1 MLFIGIALLIAIGLT
16 FVISIDAGSLVG
28 LTQEQTGQI
37 IPLLLILILVAGGAF
52 SRRIKLSQMITSILL
67 WAGIFAIVIIGYS
80 YRNEITSLTN
90 RVMGE
95 FAPQSANIS
104 NDGTSVMFT
113 RSITGSFKLNVTVN
127 DVKIKMVFDTGA
139 SAVVL
144 SHDDAKSIGID
155 VDNLRYNIRVQ
166 TANGISQASSMS
178 INNIRIGNIERS
190 NIKAFIAKENAL
202 ETSLL
207 GMSFLQTLSGYS
219 VIGDKLE
226 LMN

>member
-1 MLFIGIALLIAIGLT
+1 MLFIGIALLIAVGLAL
-16 FVISIDAGSLVG
+16 VITVDAGSLVG

-52 SRRIKLSQMITSILL
+52 SRRLKLSEMITNIFL
-67 WAGIFAIVIIGYS
+67 WASIFAIIIIGYS
-80 YRNEITSLTN
+80 YRNEITSLAN

-104 NDGTSVMFT
+104 NDGNSVMFT
-113 RSITGSFKLNVTVN
+113 RSITGSFKLNVIIDN
-127 DVKIKMVFDTGA
+127 VKLKMIFDTGA
-139 SAVVL
+139 SAIVL
-144 SHDDAKSIGID
+144 NHDDAKSIGID

-166 TANGISQASSMS
+166 TANGISQASSMT